1 MNGHT
6 SVCFTPHAI
15 NQEMKKKKWLLNDS
29 IINVE
34 VEAEDTDD
42 VIDDDYF
49 M

>member
-1 MNGHT
+1 M
-6 SVCFTPHAI
+6 
-15 NQEMKKKKWLLNDS
+15 MKYKVIETISYVNT
-29 IINVE
+29 VE

>member
-1 MNGHT
+1 
-6 SVCFTPHAI
+6 
-15 NQEMKKKKWLLNDS
+15 MKKKKWLLNDS